1 MIIAVD
7 FDGTIQI
14 DGQPNLVLIRDLM
27 RARRSGATLILWTC
41 RAGDRLAQAVDFCR
55 QNGLQ
60 VDLVN
65 ENTPQTI
72 RQLGYNPRKIL
83 ADIYIDD
90 KAWRRS

>member
-14 DGQPNLVLIRDLM
+14 DGQPNLALIRELM
-27 RARRSGATLILWTC
+27 RARRGGAVLILWTC
-41 RAGDRLAQAVDFCR
+41 RAGERLAAAVDFCR

-65 ENTPQTI
+65 ENAPQTI
-72 RQLGYNPRKIL
+72 RRLGYNPRKVL
-83 ADIYIDD
+83 ADVYIDD
-90 KAWRRS
+90 KARR